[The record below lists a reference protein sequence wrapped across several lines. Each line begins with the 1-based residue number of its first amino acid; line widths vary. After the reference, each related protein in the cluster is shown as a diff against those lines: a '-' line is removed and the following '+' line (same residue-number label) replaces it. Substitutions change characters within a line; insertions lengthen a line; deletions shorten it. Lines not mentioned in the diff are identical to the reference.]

1 MLQDF
6 IGQCGIHCRLLVHW
20 GGGWGGWAHV
30 NQNIIWKAQNDRR
43 MHCIHILRQRED
55 CDQLFNM

>member
-20 GGGWGGWAHV
+20 GGGWGGLGAR
-30 NQNIIWKAQNDRR
+30 KS
-43 MHCIHILRQRED
+43 EY
-55 CDQLFNM
+55 NMEGTE